1 MNMRKELYQRSVL
14 FVTEFDQEDLIA
26 TSGILDD
33 IGGLFDGDDNDT
45 GVVNSSGNRVQQSR

>member
-14 FVTEFDQEDLIA
+14 FITEFDQEDLIA

-45 GVVNSSGNRVQQSR
+45 GVVNSSGNSVQQSR